1 MRTLKKTLCL
11 VLCLAMMAGL
21 CVIGTS
27 AAFTDAD
34 EIQNKEAVDL
44 MAALGIIEGYP
55 DGDFQPAKI
64 FNRAEAAKI
73 VAYLTLGAEAA
84 ETLPE
89 AKAFDDVPASHWAS
103 KYVAY
108 CKSQGIIAGKSETK
122 FDPSGELT
130 AAAWAKMLL
139 CALGYDA
146 EAEGLVGSSWDFN
159 VTKLVSKTKLA
170 DGMAFSA
177 SAPMSRDNA
186 ALLACNALTVPMVAY
201 DGGTHVSTSDGTT
214 VDIDSTRNIIP
225 DAYLCELY
233 GLQAGNAG
241 KNEQKDGFSGVYYKT
256 GVITAN
262 GANAADASKTVLD
275 DTTTYTVETGA
286 ELLGHYVKLFVVN
299 GKVYSVTDIGTTV
312 TVASK
317 LTKKADVT
325 AAFGKDGGKVDTNG
339 SVLVFG
345 DGKLEDLGD
354 YKIANDTAAAG
365 TYVFNPDGELVAE
378 LLDTYAVTTLNKV
391 NDIKTE
397 AEKESITLSTIGN
410 LDNNAKTDVV
420 REYEGIAKFDVV
432 IAAKCGA
439 IYTLTKA
446 ETVEGKISKV
456 DSKGNITLD
465 GTVYAKSAVANKA
478 GLVDATPATAAE
490 MKGNT
495 YTLYLDAKG
504 AVVVC
509 AVKEAAVA
517 PFEAY
522 YLRTA
527 TLTSKSVL
535 QADNSI
541 VTKFYAEVINMAG
554 EKLSVEV
561 EKAGAVDA
569 ALEGKFVTVNAV
581 AGKDYKKIEAA
592 TNDAAEAAK
601 FFIGT
606 NASLKT
612 AAATNKYTFNTTST
626 AIPGGTAALR
636 VNAETSFLFVSVKD
650 GATVVEKKA
659 GLFDMKDAAGAIA
672 LFVKDAD
679 DNYIAKTV
687 VVGGA
692 YTEAVVANPS
702 TTVYVKAGTV
712 WSENTVDG
720 YVYTVYDAVK
730 GEAKQ
735 ITMATATEL
744 AGKEG
749 FYTFSTNSKGI
760 TTVSAYAI
768 SDDTVAMGK
777 TYDGKYETSI
787 VSGTKE
793 YATDNAIFV
802 DLRAAADIETKVT
815 SLDTLNTEDKINGN
829 DVALD
834 MLLNSKGAPTIIFVK
849 IAP

>member
-44 MAALGIIEGYP
+44 MAGLGIIAGYP

-73 VAYLTLGAEAA
+73 VAYLVLGAEAA

-103 KYVAY
+103 KYIAY

-122 FDPSGELT
+122 FDPTGELT

-146 EAEGLVGSSWDFN
+146 EAEGLVGASWDFN

-177 SAPMSRDNA
+177 GAPMSRDNA
-186 ALLACNALTVPMVAY
+186 ALLAFNALTVPMVEY
-201 DGGTHVSTSDGTT
+201 EGGTHVSTSDGTT
-214 VDIDSTRNIIP
+214 VDIDSTRWING
-225 DAYLCELY
+225 DYLCELY
-233 GLQAGNAG
+233 GLEAGAAG
-241 KNEQKDGFSGVYYKT
+241 KNEQKDGFAAGYYKT

-275 DTTTYTVETGA
+275 DVATYAVETGA

-299 GKVYSVTDIGTTV
+299 GKVYSITDIGTTV

-317 LTKKADVT
+317 LTKEADVT
-325 AAFGKDGGKVDTNG
+325 AAFGKKASTIETNG
-339 SVLVFG
+339 EVLVFG
-345 DGKLEDLGD
+345 NGKLEDLGD
-354 YKIANDTAAAG
+354 YTIAADTAAAG

-391 NDIKTE
+391 SDVKTE
-397 AEKESITLSTIGN
+397 AEKEAITLTTIGELAN
-410 LDNNAKTDVV
+410 TAKNDIV
-420 REYEGIAKFDVV
+420 REYEGIAKGDVV
-432 IAAKCGA
+432 IAVKCGA

-456 DSKGNITLD
+456 DTKGNITLD
-465 GTVYAKSAVANKA
+465 GTVYAKSAVANNA

-504 AVVVC
+504 AAVVC

-522 YLRTA
+522 YLRTN
-527 TLTSKSVL
+527 TVTTKSVL
-535 QADNSI
+535 QADNTI
-541 VTKFYAEVINMAG
+541 VPKYYAEVINMAG
-554 EKLSVEV
+554 EKMSVEV
-561 EKAGAVDA
+561 ENAGAVDV
-569 ALEGKFVTVNAV
+569 ALEGKFVTVSAV

-592 TNDAAEAAK
+592 TDAAAEAAK
-601 FFIGT
+601 FYMAT
-606 NASLKT
+606 KASLKT
-612 AAATNKYTFNTTST
+612 AAATNKYSFT
-626 AIPGGTAALR
+626 ATAGAIDVR

-650 GATVVEKKA
+650 GVTVVEKKT
-659 GLFDMKDAAGAIA
+659 GLFDMKDAAGAIVLA
-672 LFVKDAD
+672 TKDAD
-679 DNYIAKTV
+679 GNYIAKNV

-749 FYTFSTNSKGI
+749 FYTFSTDSKGI

-768 SDDTVAMGK
+768 ADDTVAMGK
-777 TYDGKYETSI
+777 AYTSKYESNI
-787 VSGTKE
+787 VSGTDE
-793 YATDNAIFV
+793 YPAADAIFV
-802 DLRAAADIETKVT
+802 DLRAAAAITTKVT
-815 SLDTLNTEDKINGN
+815 SLDTLNTEVKTNGKV
-829 DVALD
+829 VALD

-849 IAP
+849 

>member
-44 MAALGIIEGYP
+44 MAGLGIIAGYP

-73 VAYLTLGAEAA
+73 VAYLVLGAEGA

-103 KYVAY
+103 KYIAY

-122 FDPSGELT
+122 FDPTGELT

-146 EAEGLVGSSWDFN
+146 EAEGLVGASWDFN
-159 VTKLVSKTKLA
+159 VTKLVAKTKLA

-177 SAPMSRDNA
+177 GAPMSRDNA
-186 ALLACNALTVPMVAY
+186 ALLASNALTVPMVAY
-201 DGGTHVSTSDGTT
+201 AGGTHISTGDGTT
-214 VDIDSTRNIIP
+214 VDIDSKRETTG
-225 DAYLCELY
+225 DYLCELY
-233 GLQAGNAG
+233 GLTVDDTIG
-241 KNEQKDGFSGVYYKT
+241 KNEQKDGFIATYYKT

-262 GANAADASKTVLD
+262 SANA
-275 DTTTYTVETGA
+275 DTTKTTVNGTAYAIETGA

-299 GKVYSVTDIGTTV
+299 GKVYSLTDIGTTV
-312 TVASK
+312 TVASN

-325 AAFGKDGGKVDTNG
+325 AAFGKDGGKVDTAATVYQFDAG
-339 SVLVFG
+339 VIGASA
-345 DGKLEDLGD
+345 
-354 YKIANDTAAAG
+354 YKISDDAAAAG
-365 TYVFNPDGELVAE
+365 LYVFNPDGELVAE
-378 LLDTYAVTTLNKV
+378 VLDSYAVVTLEKIGKV
-391 NDIKTE
+391 DAT
-397 AEKESITLSTIGN
+397 
-410 LDNNAKTDVV
+410 AKTIKIGATAYDNGKEDKDVV
-420 REYEGIAKFDVV
+420 REYEGIAEND
-432 IAAKCGA
+432 IAVCTKYGA
-439 IYTLTKA
+439 IYNLAKA

-456 DSKGNITLD
+456 DAKGNITLD
-465 GTVYAKSAVANKA
+465 GTVYAKSAIANMA

-504 AVVVC
+504 AVIVC

-522 YLRTA
+522 YLRTN
-527 TLTSKSVL
+527 TVTTKSVL
-535 QADNSI
+535 QADNTI
-541 VTKFYAEVINMAG
+541 ATKYYAEVINMAG
-554 EKLSVEV
+554 EKMSVEV
-561 EKAGAVDA
+561 ENASAVDV
-569 ALEGKFVTVNAV
+569 ALAGKFVTVNAV

-592 TNDAAEAAK
+592 TDAAAEAAK

-612 AAATNKYTFNTTST
+612 AAATNKYTFNSTST
-626 AIPGGTAALR
+626 AIPGGIFALR

-650 GATVVEKKA
+650 GVTVVEKKT

-672 LFVKDAD
+672 LASKDAD
-679 DNYIAKTV
+679 GNYIAKNV

-744 AGKEG
+744 DGKEG

-768 SDDTVAMGK
+768 ADDTVAMGK
-777 TYDGKYETSI
+777 VYESKYESNI
-787 VSGTKE
+787 EAGGKE
-793 YATDNAIFV
+793 YAAADAIFV
-802 DLRAAADIETKVT
+802 DLRAAAAIETKVT
-815 SLDTLNTEDKINGN
+815 SIDTLVTEAK
-829 DVALD
+829 AKTLTLD

-849 IAP
+849 

>member
-34 EIQNKEAVDL
+34 EIQNKEAVDV
-44 MAALGIIEGYP
+44 MAALGIIAGYP

-73 VAYLTLGAEAA
+73 VTYLVLGAEAA

-89 AKAFDDVPASHWAS
+89 GKAFDDVPASHWAS
-103 KYVAY
+103 KYIAY

-122 FDPSGELT
+122 FDPAGELT

-177 SAPMSRDNA
+177 GAPMSRDNA
-186 ALLACNALTVPMVAY
+186 ALLAYNALTVPMVEY
-201 DGGTHVSTSDGTT
+201 EGGTHVSTSDGTT
-214 VDIDSTRNIIP
+214 VDIDSTRWING
-225 DAYLCELY
+225 DYLCELY
-233 GLQAGNAG
+233 GLEAGAAG
-241 KNEQKDGFSGVYYKT
+241 KNEQKDGFAAGYYKT

-299 GKVYSVTDIGTTV
+299 NKVYSVTDIGTTV

-317 LTKKADVT
+317 LSKEADVT
-325 AAFGKDGGKVDTNG
+325 AAFGKKASTIVTNG
-339 SVLVFG
+339 EVLVFG

-354 YKIANDTAAAG
+354 YTIAADTAAAG
-365 TYVFNPDGELVAE
+365 TYVFNTDGELVAE

-391 NDIKTE
+391 SDVKTE
-397 AEKESITLSTIGN
+397 AEKEAITLTTIGDLAN
-410 LDNNAKTDVV
+410 TAKNDVV
-420 REYEGIAKFDVV
+420 REYEGIAKGDVV
-432 IAAKCGA
+432 IAAKYGA
-439 IYTLTKA
+439 IYTLTKV

-456 DSKGNITLD
+456 DAKGNITLD

-554 EKLSVEV
+554 EKMSVEV

-592 TNDAAEAAK
+592 TDAAAAAAK
-601 FFIGT
+601 FYMAT
-606 NASLKT
+606 NATLKT
-612 AAATNKYTFNTTST
+612 AAATNKYTFTTSVPED
-626 AIPGGTAALR
+626 IIVR
-636 VNAETSFLFVSVKD
+636 VNAQTSFLFVSVKD
-650 GATVVEKKA
+650 GATVVEKKT
-659 GLFDMKDAAGAIA
+659 GLFDMKDAAGAIVLA
-672 LFVKDAD
+672 TKDAD
-679 DNYIAKTV
+679 GNYIAKNV

-720 YVYTVYDAVK
+720 FVYTVYDAVK

-735 ITMATATEL
+735 ITMATDAEL

-749 FYTFSTNSKGI
+749 FYTFSTDSKGI

-777 TYDGKYETSI
+777 TYDSKYETSI
-787 VSGTKE
+787 VSGAKE

-802 DLRAAADIETKVT
+802 DLRAAAAITTKVT
-815 SLDTLNTEDKINGN
+815 SLDTLNTEVKTNGKV
-829 DVALD
+829 VALD

-849 IAP
+849 